1 VFAPW
6 VEGAGVGERG
16 VEFEIWRGGVRAVR
30 GEGVGTGGGG
40 VGENGGDGWKGGG
53 HGG

>member
-6 VEGAGVGERG
+6 VEGVGAGKRG

-30 GEGVGTGGGG
+30 GEGL
-40 VGENGGDGWKGGG
+40 GEGSGDRSGNGNWG
-53 HGG
+53 